1 MLWPAIQIGLFSFQN
16 YGLPQVTG
24 AARTDWIGA
33 GNYTAILSDPEFWLS
48 LRISLLFAAVVVPL
62 TLLTGTLVGLLL
74 NRLGRRM
81 ATFVS
86 GAALLAWATPAVSA
100 SVIFVWLAD
109 PDGGV
114 VDWTLSRLPSWLG
127 GGAHWASFSWTNAA
141 LPAYTLLTVL
151 LVWQGFPFI
160 AVTVL
165 AGLKTIPAEL
175 HESARVDGAGPWRI
189 FWRVTYPLLKPIF
202 LVLLLLSIIWD
213 FGVFTQVYIV
223 TGELGNRD
231 EYNLGIYAYE
241 PGVHAAAQLRR
252 GVRARVHPHG
262 HPADHHRRL
271 RPGIRQAGGD
281 PMTSMHRTRARRM
294 TSRRM
299 RRAGLNGLGL
309 LVALVTLF
317 PILWMVSTAFKPA
330 SEIYSLT
337 PHPLPAHPT
346 LANFRTVIDGSVIGM
361 PYWNFLKNSL
371 FVTLVSVAASSL
383 IAMLAAIALAR
394 FRFRFR
400 TSYLIMLLI
409 VQMLPQQALVIALFL
424 DFRPLSL
431 LDSLVGLILVYTA
444 FALPVTIWMLRNFV
458 AAVPRELEEAAAID
472 GAGPVRVFWRILLPL
487 VAPGLVATSVFAF
500 IFAWNEF
507 IFALTFLG
515 TDTAKYTLPI
525 YVQYFYGRGTVDW
538 GGIMAASTLFTI
550 PVMVFFLIVQR
561 RMANGLIAGA
571 VKG

>member
-1 MLWPAIQIGLFSFQN
+1 HLPAAQAD
-16 YGLPQVTG
+16 LPG
-24 AARTDWIGA
+24 AA
-33 GNYTAILSDPEFWLS
+33 
-48 LRISLLFAAVVVPL
+48 
-62 TLLTGTLVGLLL
+62 
-74 NRLGRRM
+74 
-81 ATFVS
+81 
-86 GAALLAWATPAVSA
+86 AALGHLG
-100 SVIFVWLAD
+100 LR
-109 PDGGV
+109 
-114 VDWTLSRLPSWLG
+114 RLH
-127 GGAHWASFSWTNAA
+127 A
-141 LPAYTLLTVL
+141 
-151 LVWQGFPFI
+151 
-160 AVTVL
+160 
-165 AGLKTIPAEL
+165 
-175 HESARVDGAGPWRI
+175 
-189 FWRVTYPLLKPIF
+189 
-202 LVLLLLSIIWD
+202 
-213 FGVFTQVYIV
+213 
-223 TGELGNRD
+223 
-231 EYNLGIYAYE
+231 
-241 PGVHAAAQLRR
+241 GVHRHRRARQPGRVQPGYLRLRPGFLAAAQLWR

-262 HPADHHRRL
+262 GPARHHRRL
-271 RPGIRQAGGD
+271 RPGIRQTGGD
-281 PMTSMHRTRARRM
+281 QLTSMPWTRARGIR
-294 TSRRM
+294 SRRM

-317 PILWMVSTAFKPA
+317 PIFWMVSTAFKPA
-330 SEIYSLT
+330 TEIYSLT

-346 LANFRTVIDGSVIGM
+346 LANFRTVIDGSVIGI

-424 DFRPLSL
+424 DFRRLSL

-487 VAPGLVATSVFAF
+487 TAPGLVATSVFAF

-507 IFALTFLG
+507 VFALTFLG

-525 YVQYFYGRGTVDW
+525 YVQYFYGRGSVDW

-561 RMANGLIAGA
+561 RMVNGLVAGA